1 MTTAQAV
8 GAVSREAAEWYA
20 INWQAINRNVRRL
33 QVRIVQA
40 TKESRWDRARALQR
54 LLTHSYSGKVLA
66 VRRVTENDGKKT
78 PGVDQEIWDTP
89 EKKTQAVHTFKRRG
103 YQSQPLRR
111 VYIPK
116 SDGKTMRPLG
126 IPTMKDRAQQAL
138 YLLAL
143 APVEETT
150 ADRNSYGFRQQRS
163 CDDAIEQCFKALRS
177 ANTQWI
183 LEGDIKSCFDKI
195 SHDWLLA
202 HVPMDRVILQKWLKS
217 GYMEKHVL
225 HDMTEGT
232 PQGGII
238 SPALA
243 NCALD
248 GLERLLQG
256 KYPAGKRLKSL
267 GGEKPCVNLV
277 RYADDFI
284 ITSKSNELLEGEIKP
299 LVEQFLQ
306 ERGLELSPTKTVITH
321 VEQGFDFLGQ
331 NVRRYPNGK
340 LLIKPSKKNV
350 KTFLEGIRQTIKA
363 AHGVTAAD
371 LIDQLNPKIRGWA
384 NYHRHVVSKRTFGR
398 VDHTLFSSLWKWAR
412 RRHPNKS
419 PRWFKPKYFDR
430 RGNRDWSFF
439 GETCDDEGR
448 PTKVWLYYA
457 MSTPIKRHVKVRGEA
472 NPYDPTYETYFEERE
487 GAHMLETFRGTRTLR
502 YLWYEQRGLC
512 NQCNTKITRIT
523 GWRLHYCVPVC
534 RVVLLVPRTAFYFI
548 PSAMTGFIVS
558 VYPFRN
564 RVSPK
569 EAFEGLE
576 LGEGKPSRP
585 VLRGPGG
592 HQAAWLLGNQLPN
605 RRPLWSYRM
614 VAQTWRRVRP
624 LLGRAR

>member
-40 TKESRWDRARALQR
+40 TKESRWGRVRALQR

-66 VRRVTENDGKKT
+66 VRRVTENNGKAT

-89 EKKTQAVHTFKRRG
+89 EKKTQAVHALKRRG

-143 APVEETT
+143 APVVETT
-150 ADRNSYGFRQQRS
+150 ADKNSYGFRQQRS
-163 CDDAIEQCFKALRS
+163 CDDAMVQCFLALRS

-195 SHDWLLA
+195 SHEWLLA

-225 HDMTEGT
+225 HESMDGT

-277 RYADDFI
+277 RYADDFV
-284 ITSKSNELLEGEIKP
+284 ITSKSKELLEGEIKP
-299 LVEQFLQ
+299 LVERFLQ

-321 VEQGFDFLGQ
+321 VEHGFDFLGQ

-340 LLIKPSKKNV
+340 LFIKPSKKNV
-350 KTFLEGIRQTIKA
+350 GTFLEGIRRIIKDAQGVSA
-363 AHGVTAAD
+363 AN

-384 NYHRHVVSKRTFGR
+384 NYHRHVVSKHTFGH
-398 VDHTLFSSLWKWAR
+398 VDRNIFSSLWQWAR

-457 MSTPIKRHVKVRGEA
+457 KSTPIKRHVKVKGEA

-512 NQCNTKITRIT
+512 TQCNTKITRIT
-523 GWRLHYCVPVC
+523 GWRIHYCVP
-534 RVVLLVPRTAFYFI
+534 RAMGGSHSAENRVLLHP
-548 PSAMTGFIVS
+548 
-558 VYPFRN
+558 
-564 RVSPK
+564 
-569 EAFEGLE
+569 E
-576 LGEGKPSRP
+576 
-585 VLRGPGG
+585 
-592 HQAAWLLGNQLPN
+592 
-605 RRPLWSYRM
+605 
-614 VAQTWRRVRP
+614 
-624 LLGRAR
+624 

>member
-20 INWQAINRNVRRL
+20 IDWRAINRNVRRL

-40 TKESRWDRARALQR
+40 TKASRWGRVRALQR

-66 VRRVTENDGKKT
+66 VRRVTENNGKKT

-89 EKKTQAVHTFKRRG
+89 EKKTQAVHALKRRG

-116 SDGKTMRPLG
+116 SDGKMMRPLG
-126 IPTMKDRAQQAL
+126 IPTMKDRAMQAL

-143 APVEETT
+143 DPIVETN
-150 ADRNSYGFRQQRS
+150 ADKNSYGFRQQRS
-163 CDDAIEQCFKALRS
+163 CADAIEQCFKALRS

-202 HVPMDRVILQKWLKS
+202 HVPIDRVILQKWLKS

-225 HDMTEGT
+225 HETTDGT

-248 GLERLLQG
+248 GLERRLRE

-267 GGEKPCVNLV
+267 GGETPCVNLV
-277 RYADDFI
+277 RYADDFV
-284 ITSKSNELLEGEIKP
+284 ITSKSKELLEGEIKP
-299 LVEQFLQ
+299 LVEHFLQ
-306 ERGLELSPTKTVITH
+306 ERGLELSPKKTVITH
-321 VEQGFDFLGQ
+321 VKHGFDFLGQ

-350 KTFLEGIRQTIKA
+350 KTFLEGIRRTIKA
-363 AHGVTAAD
+363 AHGVSAAD

-398 VDHTLFSSLWKWAR
+398 VDYSIFSSLWKWAR

-419 PRWFKPKYFDR
+419 PRWFKPKYFAQ

-439 GETCDDEGR
+439 GETCDDEGQ
-448 PTKVWLYYA
+448 TNKVWLHYA
-457 MSTPIKRHVKVRGEA
+457 KSTPIKRHVKVKGEA
-472 NPYDPTYETYFEERE
+472 NPYDPNYEAYFEERE

-502 YLWYEQRGLC
+502 HLWHEQRGLC
-512 NQCNTKITRIT
+512 TLCNTKITRIT
-523 GWRLHYCVPVC
+523 GWRLHYYVS
-534 RVVLLVPRTAFYFI
+534 RVMGGSAGATNRVLLHPECHDRVHRQRLSVSKPR
-548 PSAMTGFIVS
+548 
-558 VYPFRN
+558 
-564 RVSPK
+564 
-569 EAFEGLE
+569 
-576 LGEGKPSRP
+576 
-585 VLRGPGG
+585 
-592 HQAAWLLGNQLPN
+592 LL
-605 RRPLWSYRM
+605 
-614 VAQTWRRVRP
+614 
-624 LLGRAR
+624 

>member
-8 GAVSREAAEWYA
+8 GAISREAAEWYA
-20 INWQAINRNVRRL
+20 IDWRAINRNVRRL

-40 TKESRWDRARALQR
+40 TKASRWGRVRALQR

-66 VRRVTENDGKKT
+66 VRRVTENNGKKT

-89 EKKTQAVHTFKRRG
+89 EKKTQAVHALKRRG

-126 IPTMKDRAQQAL
+126 IPTMRDRAQQAL

-143 APVEETT
+143 APVMETT
-150 ADRNSYGFRQQRS
+150 ADKNSYGFRQQRS
-163 CDDAIEQCFKALRS
+163 CADAIEQCFKALRS

-202 HVPMDRVILQKWLKS
+202 HVPIDRVILQKWLKS

-225 HDMTEGT
+225 HQTTDGT

-248 GLERLLQG
+248 GLERLLREQ
-256 KYPAGKRLKSL
+256 YPAGKRLKSL

-277 RYADDFI
+277 RYADDFV
-284 ITSKSNELLEGEIKP
+284 ITSKSKELLEGEIKP
-299 LVEQFLQ
+299 LVERFLQ
-306 ERGLELSPTKTVITH
+306 QRGLELSPKKTVITH
-321 VEQGFDFLGQ
+321 VGHGFDFLGQ

-350 KTFLEGIRQTIKA
+350 KTFLDGIRRTIKA
-363 AHGVTAAD
+363 AHGVSAAD

-398 VDHTLFSSLWKWAR
+398 VDHSIFSSLWKWAR

-419 PRWFKPKYFDR
+419 PRWSKPKYFAQ

-439 GETCDDEGR
+439 GETCDDEGQ
-448 PTKVWLYYA
+448 TNKVWLYYA
-457 MSTPIKRHVKVRGEA
+457 KSTPIKRHVKVKGEA

-512 NQCNTKITRIT
+512 TLCNTKITWIT
-523 GWRLHYCVPVC
+523 GWRLHYCVS
-534 RVVLLVPRTAFYFI
+534 RVMGGSAGATNRVLLHPECHDRVHRQRLSVSKPR
-548 PSAMTGFIVS
+548 
-558 VYPFRN
+558 
-564 RVSPK
+564 
-569 EAFEGLE
+569 
-576 LGEGKPSRP
+576 
-585 VLRGPGG
+585 
-592 HQAAWLLGNQLPN
+592 LL
-605 RRPLWSYRM
+605 
-614 VAQTWRRVRP
+614 
-624 LLGRAR
+624 

>member
-1 MTTAQAV
+1 LTTAQAA

-20 INWQAINRNVRRL
+20 IDWRAINRNVRRL

-40 TKESRWDRARALQR
+40 TKASRWGRVRALQR

-66 VRRVTENDGKKT
+66 VRRVTENNGKKT

-89 EKKTQAVHTFKRRG
+89 EKKTLAVHALKRRG

-116 SDGKTMRPLG
+116 SNGKTMRPLG

-138 YLLAL
+138 HLLAL
-143 APVEETT
+143 DPVEETT
-150 ADRNSYGFRQQRS
+150 ADKNSYGFRQQRS
-163 CDDAIEQCFKALRS
+163 CADAIEQCFKALRS
-177 ANTQWI
+177 ANTRWI

-225 HDMTEGT
+225 HETADGT

-243 NCALD
+243 NCTLD
-248 GLERLLQG
+248 GLERLLRE

-277 RYADDFI
+277 RYADDFV
-284 ITSKSNELLEGEIKP
+284 ITSKSKELLEGEIKS
-299 LVEQFLQ
+299 LVEHFLQ
-306 ERGLELSPTKTVITH
+306 ERGLELSPKKTVITH
-321 VEQGFDFLGQ
+321 VERGFDFLGQ

-340 LLIKPSKKNV
+340 LLIKPSKNNV
-350 KTFLEGIRQTIKA
+350 KTFLDGIRRTIKA
-363 AHGVTAAD
+363 AHGVSAAD

-398 VDHTLFSSLWKWAR
+398 VDCSIFSSLWKWAR

-419 PRWFKPKYFDR
+419 PRWVKPKYFAQ
-430 RGNRDWSFF
+430 RGSRDWSFF
-439 GETCDDEGR
+439 GETCDDEGQ
-448 PTKVWLYYA
+448 TNKVWLYYA
-457 MSTPIKRHVKVRGEA
+457 KSTPIKRHVKVKGEA
-472 NPYDPTYETYFEERE
+472 NPYDPTFETYFEERE

-502 YLWYEQRGLC
+502 YLWYEQGGLC
-512 NQCNTKITRIT
+512 ALCNTKITRIT
-523 GWRLHYCVPVC
+523 GWRLHYCVS
-534 RVVLLVPRTAFYFI
+534 RVMGGSAGATNRVLLHPECHDRVHRQRLSVSKPR
-548 PSAMTGFIVS
+548 
-558 VYPFRN
+558 
-564 RVSPK
+564 
-569 EAFEGLE
+569 L
-576 LGEGKPSRP
+576 LQ
-585 VLRGPGG
+585 RGV
-592 HQAAWLLGNQLPN
+592 
-605 RRPLWSYRM
+605 RR
-614 VAQTWRRVRP
+614 A
-624 LLGRAR
+624 

>member
-20 INWQAINRNVRRL
+20 IDWQAIHRYVRRL

-40 TKESRWDRARALQR
+40 TKESRWGKVRALQR

-66 VRRVTENDGKKT
+66 VRRVTENNGKKT

-89 EKKTQAVHTFKRRG
+89 EKKTQAVHALKRRG

-143 APVEETT
+143 APVVETT
-150 ADRNSYGFRQQRS
+150 ADKNSYGFRQQRS
-163 CDDAIEQCFKALRS
+163 CADAMVQCFLALRS

-202 HVPMDRVILQKWLKS
+202 HVPIDRVILQKWLKS

-225 HDMTEGT
+225 HETTDGT

-248 GLERLLQG
+248 GLERLLQE

-277 RYADDFI
+277 RYADDFV
-284 ITSKSNELLEGEIKP
+284 ITSKSKELLAGEIKP

-321 VEQGFDFLGQ
+321 VEHGFDFLGQ

-340 LLIKPSKKNV
+340 LFIMPSKKNV
-350 KTFLEGIRQTIKA
+350 GTFLKGIRRIIKD
-363 AHGVTAAD
+363 AHGVSAAD

-384 NYHRHVVSKRTFGR
+384 NYHRHVVSKRTFGH
-398 VDHTLFSSLWKWAR
+398 VDCNIFSSLWQWAR

-457 MSTPIKRHVKVRGEA
+457 KSTPIKRHVKVKGEA

-512 NQCNTKITRIT
+512 TQCNTKITRIT
-523 GWRLHYCVPVC
+523 GWRLHYCVP
-534 RVVLLVPRTAFYFI
+534 RVMGGSTGATNRVLLHPECHDRVHRQRLSVSKPRLL
-548 PSAMTGFIVS
+548 TGGV
-558 VYPFRN
+558 
-564 RVSPK
+564 
-569 EAFEGLE
+569 
-576 LGEGKPSRP
+576 
-585 VLRGPGG
+585 
-592 HQAAWLLGNQLPN
+592 
-605 RRPLWSYRM
+605 RR
-614 VAQTWRRVRP
+614 A
-624 LLGRAR
+624 

>member
-20 INWQAINRNVRRL
+20 IDWRAINRNVRRL

-40 TKESRWDRARALQR
+40 TKASRWGRVRALQR
-54 LLTHSYSGKVLA
+54 LLTHSYNGKVLA
-66 VRRVTENDGKKT
+66 VRRVTENNGKKT

-89 EKKTQAVHTFKRRG
+89 EKKIQAVHALKRRG

-143 APVEETT
+143 APVVETT
-150 ADRNSYGFRQQRS
+150 ADKNSYGFRQQRS
-163 CDDAIEQCFKALRS
+163 CADAMEQCFKALRS

-183 LEGDIKSCFDKI
+183 LEADIKSCFDKI

-202 HVPMDRVILQKWLKS
+202 HVPIDRVILQKWLKS

-225 HDMTEGT
+225 HETTDGT

-248 GLERLLQG
+248 GLERLLRE

-277 RYADDFI
+277 RYADDFV
-284 ITSKSNELLEGEIKP
+284 ITSKSKELLAGEIKP
-299 LVEQFLQ
+299 LVEHFLQ
-306 ERGLELSPTKTVITH
+306 ERGLELSPKKTVITH
-321 VEQGFDFLGQ
+321 VEHGFDFLGQ

-350 KTFLEGIRQTIKA
+350 RTFLDGIRRTIKA
-363 AHGVTAAD
+363 AHGVSAAD

-384 NYHRHVVSKRTFGR
+384 NYHRHVVSKRTFGC
-398 VDHTLFSSLWKWAR
+398 VDHSIFSSLWKWAR

-419 PRWFKPKYFDR
+419 PRWFKPKYFAQ

-439 GETCDDEGR
+439 GETCDDEGQ
-448 PTKVWLYYA
+448 TEKVWLHYA
-457 MSTPIKRHVKVRGEA
+457 KSTPIKRHVKVKGEA

-512 NQCNTKITRIT
+512 TLCNTQITRIT
-523 GWRLHYCVPVC
+523 GWRLHYCVS
-534 RVVLLVPRTAFYFI
+534 RVLGGSAGATNRVLLHPECHDRVHRQRLSVSKPR
-548 PSAMTGFIVS
+548 
-558 VYPFRN
+558 
-564 RVSPK
+564 
-569 EAFEGLE
+569 
-576 LGEGKPSRP
+576 
-585 VLRGPGG
+585 
-592 HQAAWLLGNQLPN
+592 LL
-605 RRPLWSYRM
+605 
-614 VAQTWRRVRP
+614 
-624 LLGRAR
+624 

>member
-20 INWQAINRNVRRL
+20 IDWRAINRNVRRL

-40 TKESRWDRARALQR
+40 TKAGRWGRVRALQR

-66 VRRVTENDGKKT
+66 VRRVTENNGKKT

-89 EKKTQAVHTFKRRG
+89 EKKTQAVHALKRRG

-143 APVEETT
+143 DPVVETT
-150 ADRNSYGFRQQRS
+150 ADKNSYGFRQQRS
-163 CDDAIEQCFKALRS
+163 CADAIEQCFKALRS

-202 HVPMDRVILQKWLKS
+202 HVPIDRVILQKWLKS

-225 HDMTEGT
+225 HETTDGT

-248 GLERLLQG
+248 GLERLLRE

-277 RYADDFI
+277 RYADDFV
-284 ITSKSNELLEGEIKP
+284 ITSKSKELLEGEIKP
-299 LVEQFLQ
+299 LVEHFLQ
-306 ERGLELSPTKTVITH
+306 ERGLELSPKKTVITH
-321 VEQGFDFLGQ
+321 VEHGFDFLGQ

-350 KTFLEGIRQTIKA
+350 KTFLDGIRRTIKA
-363 AHGVTAAD
+363 AHGMSAAD

-398 VDHTLFSSLWKWAR
+398 VDLSIFSSLWRWAR

-439 GETCDDEGR
+439 GETCDDEGQ
-448 PTKVWLYYA
+448 PNKVWLYHA
-457 MSTPIKRHVKVRGEA
+457 MSTPIKRHVKVKGEA

-487 GAHMLETFRGTRTLR
+487 AAHMLETFRGTRTLR
-502 YLWYEQRGLC
+502 YS
-512 NQCNTKITRIT
+512 
-523 GWRLHYCVPVC
+523 
-534 RVVLLVPRTAFYFI
+534 LV
-548 PSAMTGFIVS
+548 
-558 VYPFRN
+558 
-564 RVSPK
+564 
-569 EAFEGLE
+569 
-576 LGEGKPSRP
+576 
-585 VLRGPGG
+585 
-592 HQAAWLLGNQLPN
+592 
-605 RRPLWSYRM
+605 
-614 VAQTWRRVRP
+614 
-624 LLGRAR
+624 